1 VNNAQNIPPRFRPAL
16 ERLDGEVSLLCE
28 MAAITAEDL
37 PEVKEATETALEEG
51 DCEQAASG
59 LHKLKGMLSTF
70 DADGVVLDIQEVLD
84 AAHSLAYTEII
95 RHGEIW
101 ENDTIYRAIELAPE
115 LFQVVY
121 LDVLSKKKSAK
132 LLETALAEIDAY
144 LLKHYEDHLQPLL
157 HFLKKQNRTVPL
169 SEISDHFAYS
179 QVYPWHLESACEWL
193 ERKGFLEK
201 LSAPFKLTK
210 RSQEQ
215 VEEPAYYLDPSAP

>member
-84 AAHSLAYTEII
+84 AA
-95 RHGEIW
+95 RQG
-101 ENDTIYRAIELAPE
+101 
-115 LFQVVY
+115 
-121 LDVLSKKKSAK
+121 K
-132 LLETALAEIDAY
+132 IDEA
-144 LLKHYEDHLQPLL
+144 
-157 HFLKKQNRTVPL
+157 
-169 SEISDHFAYS
+169 
-179 QVYPWHLESACEWL
+179 
-193 ERKGFLEK
+193 RKGYREH
-201 LSAPFKLTK
+201 
-210 RSQEQ
+210 RGQ
-215 VEEPAYYLDPSAP
+215 VEELCGEIEQLANA